1 MHSFL
6 RTIGF
11 SDGHI
16 NEYEIN
22 ILLDE
27 ICRQYDHMVSV
38 MGKQANAAFMELSRS
53 FGEGIGITV
62 CGQMDDRGF
71 HRVNYFPYLKG
82 SCVTSEENIA
92 VQLRSDGDSYVGIC
106 DDGRVGVALIFAV
119 ENP

>member
-38 MGKQANAAFMELSRS
+38 MGQQAHAASMGPSRYL
-53 FGEGIGITV
+53 GEGVAITDIG
-62 CGQMDDRGF
+62 QAESR
-71 HRVNYFPYLKG
+71 
-82 SCVTSEENIA
+82 
-92 VQLRSDGDSYVGIC
+92 
-106 DDGRVGVALIFAV
+106 
-119 ENP
+119 